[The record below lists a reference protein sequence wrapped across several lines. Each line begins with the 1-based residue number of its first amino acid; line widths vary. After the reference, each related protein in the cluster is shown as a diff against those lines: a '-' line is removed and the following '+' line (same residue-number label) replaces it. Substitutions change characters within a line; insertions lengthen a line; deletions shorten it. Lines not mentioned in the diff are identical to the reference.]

1 MRVLK
6 NLMKKN
12 KILMTMGVLALVV
25 GIIGFWGGMI
35 FATLK
40 PHNINWWGL
49 LMTFGSCPII
59 LVGLKVLKI

>member
-1 MRVLK
+1 
-6 NLMKKN
+6 
-12 KILMTMGVLALVV
+12 MGVLALVV

-59 LVGLKVLKI
+59 LVGLKILKI